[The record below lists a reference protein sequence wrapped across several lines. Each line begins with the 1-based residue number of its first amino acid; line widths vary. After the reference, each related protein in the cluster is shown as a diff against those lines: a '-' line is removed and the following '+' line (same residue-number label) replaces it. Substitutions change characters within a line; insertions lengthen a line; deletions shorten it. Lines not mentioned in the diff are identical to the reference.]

1 MTMKQKAYKFDYVL
15 VLIFLVILVCTLY
28 PFLNVLAI
36 SLNDPVDTLR
46 NINMIIPRQF
56 TLNNYQYV
64 FTDSALVSATV
75 MSVLRT
81 VIGTVVSLLCTAM
94 LGYALSRKDYIF
106 HRVLTILF
114 VIPLLYLAAMFLT
127 AWL

>member
-1 MTMKQKAYKFDYVL
+1 MKKKAYKFDYVL
-15 VLIFLVILVCTLY
+15 LLVFIVILICTLY

-64 FTDSALVSATV
+64 FTDSALVSPACWTRRRPPSCV
-75 MSVLRT
+75 R
-81 VIGTVVSLLCTAM
+81 
-94 LGYALSRKDYIF
+94 
-106 HRVLTILF
+106 
-114 VIPLLYLAAMFLT
+114 
-127 AWL
+127 